1 MEVDKV
7 MDGLA
12 KELAVAV
19 KAMAKTK
26 NVNDKEAYSRIV
38 KNLSES
44 LGVFLDLA
52 NDMMLYDDD
61 DDDYEDEDDEFLK
74 KGDIPF

>member
-7 MDGLA
+7 MDGLI
-12 KELAVAV
+12 KQLNVAI

-26 NVNDKEAYSRIV
+26 NVDEKEAYSRIV

-52 NDMMLYDDD
+52 NDMMLYDGYDD
-61 DDDYEDEDDEFLK
+61 DDEYSKED
-74 KGDIPF
+74 DIPF

>member
-7 MDGLA
+7 MDGLI
-12 KELAVAV
+12 KQLNVAI

-26 NVNDKEAYSRIV
+26 NVDEKEAYSRIV

-52 NDMMLYDDD
+52 NDMMLYDDYD
-61 DDDYEDEDDEFLK
+61 DDDEYSKED
-74 KGDIPF
+74 DIPF